1 MWNAELMIL
10 TTIIVIITQAQKCF
24 GKIWEDRIVKKSDW
38 NKDIGLMMLITIICL
53 SLLLPRSILF
63 YIVTEHYYPN
73 AQCRIG
79 LISNVIVIDIV
90 VISIINPMP
99 LFQSLFFT
107 ILSSHFFPK
116 TFLHLFP
123 LLFSPCRS
131 ALLALLSLSTVIAI
145 EIFTP
150 QMADII
156 SDKHDR
162 TGICHIGCW

>member
-1 MWNAELMIL
+1 
-10 TTIIVIITQAQKCF
+10 
-24 GKIWEDRIVKKSDW
+24 
-38 NKDIGLMMLITIICL
+38 MMLITIICL

-73 AQCRIG
+73 TQCRIG

-107 ILSSHFFPK
+107 ILSSHFFSQNVFALVSI
-116 TFLHLFP
+116 T
-123 LLFSPCRS
+123 FSPCRS
-131 ALLALLSLSTVIAI
+131 ALLTLLSLSIVITI

-162 TGICHIGCW
+162 TGICHIGC